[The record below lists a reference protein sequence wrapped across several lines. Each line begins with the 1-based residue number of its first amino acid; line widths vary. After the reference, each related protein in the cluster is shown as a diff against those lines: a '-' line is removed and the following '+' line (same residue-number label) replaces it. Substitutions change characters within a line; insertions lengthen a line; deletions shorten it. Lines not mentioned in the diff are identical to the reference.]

1 MTKRRK
7 RILAILWA
15 VAICLSLCAAYLT
28 FINCGYTKVCFL
40 DVGQGDSCYIKT
52 DRGSTVLIDGGDD
65 GSGHYVLEPFLRQEF
80 ARNLDA
86 VFISHMHDDHIA
98 GIIELLENDYIINII
113 YISDK
118 ASRGSGYSQLKT
130 LAERQGVPIT
140 PLSSGDEICIDSVK
154 FLVVSSGYTGTG
166 KVNEN
171 DNSLILRMDCG
182 ENSILF
188 TGDATRRYETEIL
201 GNDALDTD
209 FLKVGHHGSYTSSGR
224 EFLEQISP
232 QISIISVGA
241 DNSYNHPSMQT
252 LQTISEMKLP
262 MVRTDYDGTISI
274 IMTKDDVKRIT
285 YSRERR

>member
-1 MTKRRK
+1 MTNRRK

-28 FINCGYTKVCFL
+28 FVNCGYTKVCFL

-65 GSGHYVLEPFLRQEF
+65 GSGQYVLEPFLQKEF

-86 VFISHMHDDHIA
+86 VFISHMHDDHIS
-98 GIIELLENDYIINII
+98 GIIELLENGYMINVI

-118 ASRGSGYSQLKT
+118 ASHGDGYSQLKT
-130 LAERQGVPIT
+130 LAEQQCVPIT

-154 FLVVSSGYTGTG
+154 FLVVSSGYTGMG

-171 DNSLILRMDCG
+171 DNSLILRMECG

-188 TGDATRRYETEIL
+188 TGDATRRYETTLL
-201 GNDALDTD
+201 GDDSLDTD

-224 EFLEQISP
+224 EFLEQVSP

-241 DNSYNHPSMQT
+241 DNNYNHPSKQT
-252 LQTISEMKLP
+252 LQTIAEMNLST
-262 MVRTDYDGTISI
+262 VRTDYDGTISI
-274 IMTKDDVKRIT
+274 IMTEDDVKRIT
-285 YSRERR
+285 YSREGR